1 MSTGITDFELDLD
14 LLMKDGEGGITS
26 FDAADYLNG
35 PEDIAAYLTLILK
48 RGDDSMLAAALGNL
62 ARAAGMAKVAE
73 HTGIRREAL
82 YKALRQ
88 GAVPRLSTV
97 NRVVRAL
104 GMRMVIVKDTA
115 MVANSRVIAHGYAFN
130 DTVTPAS
137 ANFHLEAVN

>member
-1 MSTGITDFELDLD
+1 MSRETTDFELDLD
-14 LLMKDGEGGITS
+14 LLMKDGQAGITS
-26 FDAADYLNG
+26 FDAADHLNG

-48 RGDDSMLAAALGNL
+48 RGDDSTLAAALGNL

-73 HTGIRREAL
+73 LTGIRREAL

-88 GAVPRLSTV
+88 GAVPRLNTV
-97 NRVVRAL
+97 NRVVQAL
-104 GMRMVIVKDTA
+104 GMRIVIVKDTA
-115 MVANSRVIAHGYAFN
+115 IVANSRVTVQGYALN